1 MTRIYRIYG
10 ITRMINR
17 IILLE
22 ISNPVNF
29 LIPKIP
35 VKNKV
40 LDENY
45 VEAVYLTGMTGAV
58 TTRYENE

>member
-1 MTRIYRIYG
+1 
-10 ITRMINR
+10 MINR